1 MGGNE
6 RRVGWTWRI
15 KMGRCVERNFI
26 RRFEKLN
33 RKVGRRVKIRRNF
46 KIQIGFFGCDEIY
59 RPPVPF
65 FFFYDIIVARNRGI
79 WGIICYCVHSCTVSF
94 PESNPYTIL
103 IIIPNVNIQISS

>member
-33 RKVGRRVKIRRNF
+33 RKVGRRVKICRNF

-79 WGIICYCVHSCTVSF
+79 WGIICYCVHSCTVYLF
-94 PESNPYTIL
+94 LNL
-103 IIIPNVNIQISS
+103 IPIRY